1 MATPLCAFNVSIS
14 PCLRPNFPPPNTC
27 FQVRPLLHPA
37 SFRQNRATVVYRRC
51 RAPTATYNRNRNPND
66 ISSQIADILISAGRF
81 FQSSTGQLILWG
93 GLAWLVL
100 TGRIGI
106 LFDSFLILFAIL
118 TIVPVLA
125 VVAFRWWVNRQL
137 VQGTCPSCGADV
149 TGLRNQPFQCMS
161 CGNTVI
167 LEQGD
172 FSVKDPSSATVD
184 IEAKEIHD

>member
-1 MATPLCAFNVSIS
+1 M
-14 PCLRPNFPPPNTC
+14 
-27 FQVRPLLHPA
+27 
-37 SFRQNRATVVYRRC
+37 
-51 RAPTATYNRNRNPND
+51 
-66 ISSQIADILISAGRF
+66 
-81 FQSSTGQLILWG
+81 
-93 GLAWLVL
+93 L

-125 VVAFRWWVNRQL
+125 VVAFRWWINRQL

-184 IEAKEIHD
+184 IEAKEIND